1 MNVALV
7 CIQNLYFNFI
17 NIIIIQNNDIKKIKF
32 RFIKYGVYQNH
43 QIAGGNKPERKEREK
58 KKRNNKSRDSPRRR
72 SLR

>member
-17 NIIIIQNNDIKKIKF
+17 NIIIIQNNDIKKI